1 MAAEN
6 QLLLDKRWRHY
17 REPALLAASAGAID
31 TISFIT
37 LFGLF
42 TAHVTGNLVVV
53 GAFLAGENEGIVI
66 KLLAIPV
73 FMISVAFTT
82 LIIKTR
88 KCIPPTFLVGLFM
101 SEVFL
106 LLLFAWLYVVT
117 FC

>member
-1 MAAEN
+1 M
-6 QLLLDKRWRHY
+6 
-17 REPALLAASAGAID
+17 AASAGAID

-88 KCIPPTFLVGLFM
+88 KCITPTFLVGLFM